1 MTAAPEPIRDV
12 AHIGHV
18 ELLTPRPEASLH
30 YFTALLGMEA
40 VHREGQSVWLRAY
53 GDYAVWTLKLTEA
66 AQPGIGLLG
75 WRAASPQALAR
86 RVAAVE
92 AAGLGVDWTNGDFGH
107 GATYRFRDPDGHA
120 MEIYYDEER
129 YVPPPEL
136 RSTLNNLPMKY
147 PAHGIGVRR
156 TDHVA
161 LLCQDVAS
169 NREFMETALG
179 LSLREQVLY
188 ENGTKEIGSWMSPS
202 PVHHEVAYVLDT
214 AGAHGRLHHFSLWTD
229 NRDDVLR
236 AADIFRENNIFI
248 EFWPVEA
255 QQQPSFLHLLLRAG
269 RQPGGDLYRQLP
281 RLRARLRA
289 RGVGRDGA
297 RHRGILGCAA
307 AGQLHALRDTRCRA
321 YRCNRRAGDR
331 PALRPVSRTLNE
343 SILDSKSIGISI
355 MASGCDRV

>member
-40 VHREGQSVWLRAY
+40 VHREGQSAWLRAY

-75 WRAASPQALAR
+75 WRAVKPAGARTPRGGGRGGGAR
-86 RVAAVE
+86 RRLDQWRFRPWRDLPLPRSGRARDGDLLRRGALRA
-92 AAGLGVDWTNGDFGH
+92 AAG
-107 GATYRFRDPDGHA
+107 
-120 MEIYYDEER
+120 
-129 YVPPPEL
+129 
-136 RSTLNNLPMKY
+136 
-147 PAHGIGVRR
+147 
-156 TDHVA
+156 
-161 LLCQDVAS
+161 
-169 NREFMETALG
+169 TALHLGQPADEISRSRHRRAPGPTMSRCCARTSLPTASSWKPRCG

-214 AGAHGRLHHFSLWTD
+214 ASAHGRLHHFSLWTD

-236 AADIFRENNIFI
+236 AADIFRENNIFSRV
-248 EFWPVEA
+248 WPVEA

-297 RHRGILGCAA
+297 RHRGTTGVRA

-331 PALRPVSRTLNE
+331 PALRPVSRTLNK
-343 SILDSKSIGISI
+343 SILDQ
-355 MASGCDRV
+355 

>member
-75 WRAASPQALAR
+75 WRAVSPQALAR

-248 EFWPVEA
+248 ESGPSKHNNSQAFYIYSYEPGGNRVEIYTG
-255 QQQPSFLHLLLRAG
+255 SFLVFA
-269 RQPGGDLYRQLP
+269 PDFEP
-281 RLRARLRA
+281 VVWDETA
-289 RGVGRDGA
+289 RGTGVYWGA
-297 RHRGILGCAA
+297 PLPDSFMHYATPDVAHTGATGV
-307 AGQLHALRDTRCRA
+307 
-321 YRCNRRAGDR
+321 
-331 PALRPVSRTLNE
+331 PVIDPR
-343 SILDSKSIGISI
+343 
-355 MASGCDRV
+355 

>member
-18 ELLTPRPEASLH
+18 ELLTPKPEASLH
-30 YFTALLGMEA
+30 YFTDLLGMEA

-53 GDYAVWTLKLTEA
+53 GDYAAATLKLTEA
-66 AQPGIGLLG
+66 AAAGIGHLA
-75 WRAASPQALAR
+75 WRAVSPQALDR
-86 RVAAVE
+86 RVAAIEVS
-92 AAGLGVDWTNGDFGH
+92 GLGVGWTNGDFGH
-107 GATYRFRDPDGHA
+107 GATFRFRDPDGHA
-120 MEIYYDEER
+120 MEIYFDEER

-161 LLCQDVAS
+161 LLCQDVAA
-169 NREFMETALG
+169 NREFMERTLG

-188 ENGTKEIGSWMSPS
+188 ENGTREIGSWMSPS

-236 AADIFRENNIFI
+236 AADIFRENDVFI
-248 EFWPVEA
+248 EAGPSKHNNSQAFYIYSYEPGGNRVEIYTG
-255 QQQPSFLHLLLRAG
+255 SFLVFA
-269 RQPGGDLYRQLP
+269 PDFEP
-281 RLRARLRA
+281 VIWDETA
-289 RGVGRDGA
+289 RGTGVYWGA
-297 RHRGILGCAA
+297 ALPDSFMHYATPDVARKGDSGI
-307 AGQLHALRDTRCRA
+307 
-321 YRCNRRAGDR
+321 
-331 PALRPVSRTLNE
+331 PVIDPR
-343 SILDSKSIGISI
+343 
-355 MASGCDRV
+355 

>member
-1 MTAAPEPIRDV
+1 MIAVPEPIRDV

-18 ELLTPRPEASLH
+18 ELLTPKPAESLA
-30 YFTALLGMEA
+30 YFTDLLGMEG
-40 VHREGQSVWLRAY
+40 VHQEGPSAWLRAY
-53 GDYAVWTLKLTEA
+53 GDYATTTLKLTEA
-66 AQPGIGLLG
+66 AAPGIGHLA
-75 WRAASPQALAR
+75 WRAASPQALDR
-86 RVAAVE
+86 RVAAI
-92 AAGLGVDWTNGDFGH
+92 AATGLGVGWTDGDFGH

-161 LLCQDVAS
+161 LLCQDVKA
-169 NREFMETALG
+169 NREFVERTLG

-236 AADIFRENNIFI
+236 AADIFRENGVFI
-248 EFWPVEA
+248 EAGPSKHNNSQAFYIYSYEPGGNRVEIYTG
-255 QQQPSFLHLLLRAG
+255 SFLVFA
-269 RQPGGDLYRQLP
+269 PDFEP
-281 RLRARLRA
+281 VVWDETA
-289 RGVGRDGA
+289 RGTGVYWGEALPESFMHYATPDVG
-297 RHRGILGCAA
+297 
-307 AGQLHALRDTRCRA
+307 
-321 YRCNRRAGDR
+321 RAGD
-331 PALRPVSRTLNE
+331 PAVPVIDPR
-343 SILDSKSIGISI
+343 
-355 MASGCDRV
+355 